1 MKWISCLIGLLA
13 LVELGCSS
21 SNDTGNGGNGS
32 GARGSG
38 ANGSGAANGS
48 GSTGAAA
55 GGQTG
60 AGNFGGTIFI
70 PSGGG
75 PDQSGGGGG
84 AGAPAVGADGGLD
97 ALRRAACAGDTAAT
111 EPSPSVLELVV
122 DTSGSMKDR
131 PNGSNQSKWQST
143 HDALKAALDS
153 LTPQT
158 GVGVLYFPD
167 KNTSA
172 SNPSGTGTDAP
183 RPPTDCVN
191 LDAQVPIDLL
201 GASGAPHRM
210 QVSTSLDTINGPQGG
225 TPTHD
230 AFHAGAAAIEATM
243 LPGSRFIVLITDG
256 QPTFLSGCRGTGNV
270 TEPQDPTPI
279 LDDVKALM
287 AKGIRTF
294 VIGSPGSEQVG
305 VPIYADARMWLSMAA
320 SLGGTALPGCS
331 DNGPNF
337 CHFDMTKSTDFS
349 TALRDVLT
357 QIVGTVLS
365 CSYKLPTP
373 TNGGML
379 DKSKVNVV
387 FSATNVKSELI
398 EQSPDAAC
406 ASGWRYSDDGT
417 HVDLCPDTCKRV
429 QAADRPQ
436 VDVLFGCSTQV
447 GPIR

>member
-1 MKWISCLIGLLA
+1 MKVMQWSPFLVGLVA
-13 LVELGCSS
+13 LVGLGCSS
-21 SNDTGNGGNGS
+21 SSGNGANGGS
-32 GARGSG
+32 GASGTG
-38 ANGSGAANGS
+38 ANGSGAKGSGANG
-48 GSTGAAA
+48 GSTGA
-55 GGQTG
+55 GGLTG
-60 AGNFGGTIFI
+60 AGNAGGTIFI
-70 PSGGG
+70 SSGGG
-75 PDQSGGGGG
+75 PDEGGG
-84 AGAPAVGADGGLD
+84 AGMPSVGADGGLD
-97 ALRRAACAGDTAAT
+97 ALRHSACANDTART

-143 HDALKAALDS
+143 HDALKIALDS

-167 KNTSA
+167 KNTSP
-172 SNPSGTGTDAP
+172 SMPSGTETDAP

-191 LDAQVPIDLL
+191 LNAQVPIDLL
-201 GASGAPHRM
+201 GASGAPHRT
-210 QVSTSLDTINGPQGG
+210 QVSMSLDTINGPQGG

-230 AFHAGAAAIEATM
+230 AFHAGADAIAATM

-365 CSYKLPTP
+365 CSYTLPTP
-373 TNGGML
+373 TNGGTI
-379 DKSKVNVV
+379 DKTKVNVV
-387 FSATNVKSELI
+387 FTAKDTKSELI
-398 EQSPDAAC
+398 EQSPTADCTA
-406 ASGWRYSDDGT
+406 GWRYSDDGT

-429 QAADRPQ
+429 QAAENPQ